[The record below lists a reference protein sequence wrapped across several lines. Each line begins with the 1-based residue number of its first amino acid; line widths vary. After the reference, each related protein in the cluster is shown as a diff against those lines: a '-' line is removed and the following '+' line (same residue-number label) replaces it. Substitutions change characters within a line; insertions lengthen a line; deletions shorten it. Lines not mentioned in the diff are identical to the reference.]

1 MSTAD
6 KSHVQGMFGRIAPR
20 YDLMNR
26 LMTFGRD
33 KGWRKFVVQQ
43 AHIPTEGHVLDIAA
57 GTGDIA
63 FEVRRQY
70 PKATVIAADFALP
83 MMQVGQKRADG
94 PSVDW
99 LGANALALPLPDSAF
114 DAVVSGFLFRNVPD
128 IDLALQEQWRIL
140 KPGGY
145 LVTLDTSPPP
155 QNLLRPFI
163 NIHLKYVIPTVG
175 KLISGDSSAY
185 RYLPQST
192 LEFKTP
198 EALAE
203 RIRKAGFQ
211 QVGYQNFMF
220 KTVAVHWG
228 QKPPA

>member
-33 KGWRKFVVQQ
+33 KSWRRFVVQQ
-43 AHIPTEGHVLDIAA
+43 AHVPAEGHVLDIAA

-63 FEVRRQY
+63 FEVRHQY
-70 PKATVIAADFALP
+70 PNATVIAADFALP
-83 MMQVGQKRADG
+83 MMQVGQKRASG
-94 PSVDW
+94 STVDW
-99 LGANALALPLPDSAF
+99 LGANALALPLPDSTF

-128 IDLALQEQWRIL
+128 IDVALHEQWRIL

-192 LEFKTP
+192 LEFKSP

-203 RIRKAGFQ
+203 RIRGAGFQ

-220 KTVAVHWG
+220 KTIAVHWG
-228 QKPPA
+228 QKPPV

>member
-1 MSTAD
+1 
-6 KSHVQGMFGRIAPR
+6 MFGRIAPR

-26 LMTFGRD
+26 LMTLGRD
-33 KGWRKFVVQQ
+33 KNWRQFVVQQ
-43 AHIPTEGHVLDIAA
+43 AHIPPQGHVLDIAT

-70 PKATVIAADFALP
+70 PQAHVVAADFALP
-83 MMQVGQKRADG
+83 MMFVGQKREDG
-94 PSVDW
+94 PKVNW
-99 LGANALALPLPDSAF
+99 LGANAMALPFPNESF

-128 IDLALQEQWRIL
+128 IDVALREQWRIL

-155 QNLLRPFI
+155 KNLLRPFI
-163 NIHLKYVIPTVG
+163 NIHLKVIIPTLG
-175 KLISGDSSAY
+175 KLITGDSSAY

-198 EALAE
+198 DELKARIQATHFHEA
-203 RIRKAGFQ
+203 
-211 QVGYQNFMF
+211 GYQNFMF

-228 QKPPA
+228 QK

>member
-1 MSTAD
+1 
-6 KSHVQGMFGRIAPR
+6 MFGRIAPR

-26 LMTFGRD
+26 LMTLGRD
-33 KGWRKFVVQQ
+33 KNWRQFVVQQ
-43 AHIPTEGHVLDIAA
+43 AHIPPQGRVLDIAT

-70 PKATVIAADFALP
+70 PQAQVVAADFALP
-83 MMQVGQKRADG
+83 MMFVGQRREDG
-94 PSVDW
+94 PKVNW
-99 LGANALALPLPDSAF
+99 LGANAMALPFPNESF

-128 IDLALQEQWRIL
+128 IDVALHEQWRIL

-155 QNLLRPFI
+155 KNLLRPFI
-163 NIHLKYVIPTVG
+163 SIHLKFIIPMLG
-175 KLISGDSSAY
+175 KLITGDSSAY

-198 EALAE
+198 DELKA
-203 RIRKAGFQ
+203 RIQAAHFTE
-211 QVGYQNFMF
+211 VGYQNFMF

-228 QKPPA
+228 QK